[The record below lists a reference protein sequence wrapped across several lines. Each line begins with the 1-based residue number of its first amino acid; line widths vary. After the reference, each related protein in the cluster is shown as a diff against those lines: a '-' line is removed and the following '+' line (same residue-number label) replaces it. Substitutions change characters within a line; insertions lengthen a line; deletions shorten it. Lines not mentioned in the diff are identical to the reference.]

1 MSRPSL
7 VTTCT
12 LHAAYGGVPFET
24 WFSIL
29 SCRATDGGVFTSV
42 QALIDAIQRFLD
54 GWNERC
60 KPFVWVKS
68 AEQILA
74 RLNRQPS
81 RETVH

>member
-1 MSRPSL
+1 VPS
-7 VTTCT
+7 
-12 LHAAYGGVPFET
+12 
-24 WFSIL
+24 
-29 SCRATDGGVFTSV
+29 DGGVFTSV